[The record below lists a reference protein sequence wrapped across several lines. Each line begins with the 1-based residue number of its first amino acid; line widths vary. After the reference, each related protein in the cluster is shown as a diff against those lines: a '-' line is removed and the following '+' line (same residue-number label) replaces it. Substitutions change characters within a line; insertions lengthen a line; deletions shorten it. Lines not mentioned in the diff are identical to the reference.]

1 MLFFQVR
8 EIPERDFGSVQAEAG
23 CQHKGR
29 STDSLL
35 LYELEGAGSALK
47 LRQERDTASSPPE
60 ECLLLLKCM
69 TSHLYY

>member
-8 EIPERDFGSVQAEAG
+8 EIPERDFGSMQAEGG
-23 CQHKGR
+23 CQHKGGN
-29 STDSLL
+29 TESLL
-35 LYELEGAGSALK
+35 LYELEAAGSALK

-60 ECLLLLKCM
+60 ERLLLLKCM